1 MKLQLCEYVSNEFFH
16 VYLRLCNRDSVDVHY
31 DPSRQDH
38 AKFEEE
44 MENPQSLKDSIG
56 GNKITSDVLEKDRI
70 TSQEKF
76 YSVSNTLKGFFGDK
90 NQVL

>member
-1 MKLQLCEYVSNEFFH
+1 
-16 VYLRLCNRDSVDVHY
+16 
-31 DPSRQDH
+31 
-38 AKFEEE
+38 

-76 YSVSNTLKGFFGDK
+76 YSVSDTLKGFFGDK